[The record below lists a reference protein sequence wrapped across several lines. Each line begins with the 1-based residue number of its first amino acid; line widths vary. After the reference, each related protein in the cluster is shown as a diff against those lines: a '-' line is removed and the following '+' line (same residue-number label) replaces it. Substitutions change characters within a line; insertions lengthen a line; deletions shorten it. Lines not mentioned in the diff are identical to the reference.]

1 MGGRFFEARNVVKD
15 YRSQSRFAQMRCALL
30 IYHERHGAF
39 PPTKYQA
46 RPDGPIH
53 SWRVLL
59 LLHLDVD
66 AKRYSEY
73 DFSQEWNSPKNME
86 ALGDIPDFYSL
97 HANHLANYVA
107 VADNDYWPSEY
118 ALKSRLVTKGKDRF
132 LLVEYPDSDV
142 HWMEP
147 KY

>member
-1 MGGRFFEARNVVKD
+1 
-15 YRSQSRFAQMRCALL
+15 MRCALL
-30 IYHERHGAF
+30 VYHERHGTF

-46 RPDGPIH
+46 NSNGPIH

-59 LLHLDVD
+59 LPYLDVD

-73 DFSQEWNSPKNME
+73 DFSQEWNSPKNMA
-86 ALGDIPDFYSL
+86 ALGDIPNFYSL
-97 HANHLANYVA
+97 DANHLANYLA
-107 VADNDYWPSEY
+107 VADDDDWPSEKP
-118 ALKSRLVTKGKDRF
+118 LKSRLVTKGKDRF
-132 LLVEYPDSDV
+132 LVVEYPDSDI